1 MKTLDLD
8 DRMQTKVSVNGLDDS
23 VDYSTVQG
31 DVSLKVVPSCIH
43 RF

>member
-8 DRMQTKVSVNGLDDS
+8 EKMQTKVSVNGLDDS
-23 VDYSTVQG
+23 VDYSAVQG
-31 DVSLKVVPSCIH
+31 DVSLKVVYSSIH